1 MMREQLPIYVT
12 VGYKV
17 FASQG
22 NVIVQQGHFDK
33 HRTIQFIDS
42 KNICHIY
49 RLIQLE
55 SDIIATKI
63 PESIGG
69 KDKTLFKERAI
80 VNIFDDAD
88 NATAT
93 VQSMNNHV
101 QGILGFIVDEEK
113 FVIPMIGNVI
123 DIELDRIKYIDIEY
137 NHMMYFNDNITP
149 QSKDI
154 FQLGD
159 IDISRCFVDCIFNV
173 YLN

>member
-1 MMREQLPIYVT
+1 MREQLPIYVT

-17 FASQG
+17 FTSQG
-22 NVIVQQGHFDK
+22 NNIVQQGSFDK
-33 HRTIQFIDS
+33 HRTIQFIDN
-42 KNICHIY
+42 KNNICHIH

-55 SDIIATKI
+55 SDIIVTKI
-63 PESIGG
+63 PESIGE

-80 VNIFDDAD
+80 VNIFDGTD
-88 NATAT
+88 NAIAT
-93 VQSMNNHV
+93 IHSMTNHV

-113 FVIPMIGNVI
+113 FVIPMISNVI

-137 NHMMYFNDNITP
+137 NHIMYFNDNITP

-159 IDISRCFVDCIFNV
+159 IDISRCFVDCIFDV